1 VISLQPDWIG
11 RSVLGPAVTA
21 VYGAPV
27 EVEVGFWHGVTPMV
41 LLSAAVVGTG
51 ALLFVFWRPIH
62 QRLRRQ
68 TLVDRYDA
76 ETAWESVLRGIDALG
91 AATARRI
98 QHGDLRGYLWVVI
111 ASAAALA
118 AWGLLGPGP
127 GPRLPDAGAVAG
139 LRIGPAVVALVG
151 LAAGVAAARA
161 RTLLSTMIA
170 VGLTGFVAALTFLL
184 NGAPDLALTQF
195 AVESLIVVLLTV
207 ALFILPL
214 AAPPTRTKR
223 ERALD
228 AGLSAGFAA
237 VLFVVLLDMGMG
249 APPTDVSGFYAARSY
264 LEAFGRNVVNVILVD
279 FRGVDTLGETTV
291 IALAAVFAWSLLG
304 PRTAQERAARTGGGH
319 GAFILLVTSR
329 IFFWLLAGSS
339 VLILLRGHNE
349 IGGGFVGGLAAALAF
364 AVVSLADG
372 VGRARSLLRVHPLA
386 LAGGGLLLAVA
397 SGLPGL
403 FLHGDFLS
411 SVWLEADLFG
421 IHVKQGTTLVFDL
434 GVYLVVLGGVLAF
447 LFGLRREAAR

>member
-1 VISLQPDWIG
+1 V
-11 RSVLGPAVTA
+11 
-21 VYGAPV
+21 
-27 EVEVGFWHGVTPMV
+27 
-41 LLSAAVVGTG
+41 
-51 ALLFVFWRPIH
+51 LFVVWRSIH
-62 QRLRRQ
+62 ERLRRP

-76 ETAWESVLRGIDALG
+76 ESAYAAVLRGIEALAG
-91 AATARRI
+91 WTARRV

-111 ASAAALA
+111 ASAAAFVL
-118 AWGLLGPGP
+118 WGLAGSGPGL
-127 GPRLPDAGAVAG
+127 RLPDAEALNG
-139 LRIGPAVVALVG
+139 LRVGPAAVALVG
-151 LAAGVAAARA
+151 LAGGIAAARA
-161 RTLLSTMIA
+161 RTLLSTMVA

-207 ALFILPL
+207 ALFVLPL
-214 AAPPTRTKR
+214 GVPPSRTKR

-228 AGLSAGFAA
+228 AALSAGFAA
-237 VLFVVLLDMGMG
+237 VLFLVLLDMGMG
-249 APPTDVSGFYAARSY
+249 PPRTEVSAFYAARSY
-264 LEAFGRNVVNVILVD
+264 VEAFGRNVVNVILVD

-291 IALAAVFAWSLLG
+291 IALAAIFAWSVVG
-304 PRTAQERAARTGGGH
+304 PRTARERAAPVGRGH
-319 GAFILLVTSR
+319 GAFILSVTSP

-339 VLILLRGHNE
+339 VVILLRGHDE

-372 VGRARSLLRVHPLA
+372 VARARAMLRVHPLS
-386 LAGGGLLLAVA
+386 LAGGGLLLALA

-403 FLHGDFLS
+403 FLHGDFLR

-421 IHVKQGTTLVFDL
+421 VHVKQGTTLLFDL

>member
-1 VISLQPDWIG
+1 
-11 RSVLGPAVTA
+11 
-21 VYGAPV
+21 
-27 EVEVGFWHGVTPMV
+27 
-41 LLSAAVVGTG
+41 
-51 ALLFVFWRPIH
+51 
-62 QRLRRQ
+62 
-68 TLVDRYDA
+68 
-76 ETAWESVLRGIDALG
+76 
-91 AATARRI
+91 
-98 QHGDLRGYLWVVI
+98 
-111 ASAAALA
+111 
-118 AWGLLGPGP
+118 
-127 GPRLPDAGAVAG
+127 
-139 LRIGPAVVALVG
+139 VVALVG

-349 IGGGFVGGLAAALAF
+349 IGGGFVGGLTAALAF